1 MKFGHLIEY
10 NVRVFFSENHVE
22 NEAQRLVP
30 DLFLKKWLIWGK
42 SKWAAPLLWWLFPN
56 LDM

>member
-10 NVRVFFSENHVE
+10 NVRVFFSKNHVE

-30 DLFLKKWLIWGK
+30 DLFLKKWLI
-42 SKWAAPLLWWLFPN
+42 
-56 LDM
+56 

>member
-10 NVRVFFSENHVE
+10 NVRVFFSDNYVE

-30 DLFLKKWLIWGK
+30 DLFLKKWLI
-42 SKWAAPLLWWLFPN
+42 
-56 LDM
+56 